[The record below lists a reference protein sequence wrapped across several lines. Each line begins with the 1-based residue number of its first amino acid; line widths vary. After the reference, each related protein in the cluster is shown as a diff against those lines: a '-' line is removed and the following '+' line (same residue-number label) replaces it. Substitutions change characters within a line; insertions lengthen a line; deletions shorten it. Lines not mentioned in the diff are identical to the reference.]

1 MKYLKIYHDNVVTA
15 RHNLELTRGEF
26 MEDVTESA
34 MDQVAVDEYD
44 DDDGETDWEALE
56 VALYNAENMIIA
68 AAKTDSGYNAGDYSL
83 YIKD

>member
-1 MKYLKIYHDNVVTA
+1 MRYFKIFHDNVLTA

-34 MDQVAVDEYD
+34 MDQVVVDEYD
-44 DDDGETDWEALE
+44 DDGGETDWEALDA
-56 VALYNAENMIIA
+56 ALSSAMNKIIE
-68 AAKTDSGYNAGDYSL
+68 AAKADTGYNAGDYSL